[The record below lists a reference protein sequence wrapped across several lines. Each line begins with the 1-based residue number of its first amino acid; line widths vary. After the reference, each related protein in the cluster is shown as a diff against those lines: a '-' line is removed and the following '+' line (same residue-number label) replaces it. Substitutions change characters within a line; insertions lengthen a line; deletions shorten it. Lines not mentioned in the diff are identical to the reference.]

1 MKPIVLTPGMGV
13 GPEVTARALAL
24 QPSWRPILLAG
35 RANVV
40 RPALEA
46 EGLAADSIP
55 DLHTPPQAPLS
66 LFDPGD
72 QPGEPTEVAAVR
84 LGAQACLQN
93 HAAALVTGPIHK
105 ARLVAGGFKH
115 RGHT

>member
-1 MKPIVLTPGMGV
+1 MAACLGSQAAHERTMKPIVLTPGMGV

-46 EGLAADSIP
+46 EGLAGLGEHEP
-55 DLHTPPQAPLS
+55 APA
-66 LFDPGD
+66 PGREAL
-72 QPGEPTEVAAVR
+72 GHLERRRGRRLRRLLAVV
-84 LGAQACLQN
+84 
-93 HAAALVTGPIHK
+93 LVLE
-105 ARLVAGGFKH
+105 R
-115 RGHT
+115 R